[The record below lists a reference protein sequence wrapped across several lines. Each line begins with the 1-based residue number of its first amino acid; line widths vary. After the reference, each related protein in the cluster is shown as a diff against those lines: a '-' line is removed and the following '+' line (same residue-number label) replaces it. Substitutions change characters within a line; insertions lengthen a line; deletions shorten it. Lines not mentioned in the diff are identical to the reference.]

1 MKYLI
6 IALLNVVFFNFILC
20 RSICDPSNS
29 VDFSEELDCKLSLS
43 TNISQD
49 LKTGDDCL
57 IRDAQGACVSYK
69 NDTPPSTIPP
79 PPTPPASAS
88 ASATA
93 PATAETPATSQA
105 PVSPKSAE
113 SSGVHFDNKWIIAIV
128 AAIII
133 IAGVAFCIWKP
144 RYAQENCHCMC

>member
-6 IALLNVVFFNFILC
+6 IALLNFAFFNFILC

-29 VDFSEELDCKLSLS
+29 VDFSEGLDCKLSLA

-49 LKTGDDCL
+49 LKTGDECL
-57 IRDAQGACVSYK
+57 IRDSQGACVSYK
-69 NDTPPSTIPP
+69 NDTPPSTP
-79 PPTPPASAS
+79 PPTS
-88 ASATA
+88 A
-93 PATAETPATSQA
+93 PATTPAPTPAENPTTSQA
-105 PVSPKSAE
+105 PVSTKSAE
-113 SSGVHFDNKWIIAIV
+113 SSGVHFDSKWIIAIV

-133 IAGVAFCIWKP
+133 IAGIAFCIWKP